1 MKKAILSTLGAI
13 GVAATLVGCGGA
25 DTQSSLSVSVSGSTS
40 VTELMEVLGETFQN
54 SNPQVVVEVQGTGSS
69 AGIRAANDGTSQI
82 GMSSRAVMEDELNAG
97 VEKFTLAHDGIAVVV
112 NNSNGVVD
120 MTTDQISAIYKGE
133 ITNWNEVGGSDNPIV
148 VVTRD
153 PASGTRGAFEDIM
166 SLKMTTE
173 DGKKVSAIS
182 ASAQVAAGNGAV
194 KTTVAQ
200 NDFAIGYISLGSVDN
215 SLKALKVN
223 GIEASDSNI
232 SSGAYGVAR
241 PFELMFSGEN
251 QSEASRA
258 YLDWML
264 TEEAQQIVK
273 EKGYI
278 SVI

>member
-1 MKKAILSTLGAI
+1 
-13 GVAATLVGCGGA
+13 
-25 DTQSSLSVSVSGSTS
+25 
-40 VTELMEVLGETFQN
+40 
-54 SNPQVVVEVQGTGSS
+54 
-69 AGIRAANDGTSQI
+69 
-82 GMSSRAVMEDELNAG
+82 
-97 VEKFTLAHDGIAVVV
+97 
-112 NNSNGVVD
+112 

-133 ITNWNEVGGSDNPIV
+133 ITNWNEVGGSDSPIV

-166 SLKMTTE
+166 SLKMKTE
-173 DGKKVSAIS
+173 DGKKISAIS

-200 NDFAIGYISLGSVDN
+200 NDYAIGYISLGSVDN
-215 SLKALKVN
+215 SLNALSVN
-223 GIEASDSNI
+223 GVEATPANI
-232 SSGAYGVAR
+232 SSGDYGVAR
-241 PFELMFSGEN
+241 PFELMFKSAD
-251 QSEASRA
+251 QSEASHA

>member
-25 DTQSSLSVSVSGSTS
+25 ETQSSQSISISGSTS
-40 VTELMEVLGETFQN
+40 VTELMEVLGETFQG
-54 SNPQVVVEVQGTGSS
+54 SHPDVVVEVQGTGSS

-82 GMSSRAVMEDELNAG
+82 GMSSRSVADGELSEG
-97 VEKFTLAHDGIAVVV
+97 VKKITLAHDGIAVVV
-112 NNSNGVVD
+112 NNSNTVTN

-133 ITNWNEVGGSDNPIV
+133 ITNWNEVGGSDSPIV

-166 SLKMTTE
+166 SLKMKTE
-173 DGKKVSAIS
+173 DGKKISAIS

-200 NDFAIGYISLGSVDN
+200 NDYAIGYISLGSVDN
-215 SLKALKVN
+215 SLNALSVN
-223 GIEASDSNI
+223 GVEATPANI
-232 SSGAYGVAR
+232 SSGDYGVAR
-241 PFELMFSGEN
+241 PFELMFKSAD
-251 QSEASRA
+251 QSDASHA

>member
-1 MKKAILSTLGAI
+1 MKKAILSTLGVV

-25 DTQSSLSVSVSGSTS
+25 DTQSSHSVSVSGSTS
-40 VTELMEVLGETFQN
+40 VTELMEVLGETFQG
-54 SNPQVVVEVQGTGSS
+54 SNPEVVVEVQGTGSS

-82 GMSSRAVMEDELNAG
+82 GMSSRAVAIDELADG
-97 VEKFTLAHDGIAVVV
+97 VERFILAHDGIAVVV
-112 NNSNGVVD
+112 NNSNGVTN
-120 MTTDQISAIYKGE
+120 MTTDQISAIYKGK
-133 ITNWNEVGGSDNPIV
+133 ITNWNEVGGADNPIV

-215 SLKALKVN
+215 SLKALTVN
-223 GIEASDSNI
+223 GVEATDANI

-241 PFELMFSGEN
+241 PFELMFNSTE

-264 TEEAQQIVK
+264 TDEAQQIVK
-273 EKGYI
+273 DKGYI

>member
-1 MKKAILSTLGAI
+1 MKKAIISTLGAI
-13 GVAATLVGCGGA
+13 GIATTLVGCGGA
-25 DTQSSLSVSVSGSTS
+25 ETQVNHSVSVSGSTS
-40 VTELMEVLGETFQN
+40 VTELMEVLGETFTN
-54 SNPQVVVEVQGTGSS
+54 SNPSVVVEVQGTGSS

-82 GMSSRAVMEDELNAG
+82 GMSSRAVSESELDDG
-97 VEKFTLAHDGIAVVV
+97 IQKFTLAHDGIAVVV
-112 NNSNGVVD
+112 NNSNSVAD
-120 MTTDQISAIYKGE
+120 MTTDQISAIYKGK
-133 ITNWNEVGGSDNPIV
+133 ITNWKEVGGADNPIV

-173 DGKKVSAIS
+173 DGQKVSAIS
-182 ASAQVAAGNGAV
+182 SSAQVASGNGAV

-223 GIEASDSNI
+223 GVEATDTNI

-241 PFELMFSGEN
+241 PFELMFDASN
-251 QSEASRA
+251 QNEVSQA

-264 TEEAQQIVK
+264 TEEAQQIVN

>member
-13 GVAATLVGCGGA
+13 GVAATLVGCGGTE
-25 DTQSSLSVSVSGSTS
+25 TQSSQSISISGSTS
-40 VTELMEVLGETFQN
+40 VTELMEVLGETYQG
-54 SNPQVVVEVQGTGSS
+54 SHPDVVVEVQGTGSS

-82 GMSSRAVMEDELNAG
+82 GMASRSVADSELSEG
-97 VEKFTLAHDGIAVVV
+97 VKKITLAHDGIAVVV
-112 NNSNGVVD
+112 NNSNSVAD

-133 ITNWNEVGGSDNPIV
+133 ITNWNEVGGSDSPIV

-166 SLKMTTE
+166 SLKMKTE
-173 DGKKVSAIS
+173 DGKKISAIS

-200 NDFAIGYISLGSVDN
+200 NSFAIGYISLGSVDN
-215 SLKALKVN
+215 SLKSLSVN
-223 GIEASDSNI
+223 GVEATAANI
-232 SSGAYGVAR
+232 SSGDYGVAR
-241 PFELMFSGEN
+241 PFELMFKSAD
-251 QSEASRA
+251 QSETSHA

>member
-25 DTQSSLSVSVSGSTS
+25 ETQSSQSISISGSTS
-40 VTELMEVLGETFQN
+40 VTELMEVLGETFQG
-54 SNPQVVVEVQGTGSS
+54 SHPDVVVEVQGTGSS

-82 GMSSRAVMEDELNAG
+82 GMSSRSVADGELSEG
-97 VEKFTLAHDGIAVVV
+97 VKKITLAHDGIAVVV
-112 NNSNGVVD
+112 NNSNAVTN

-133 ITNWNEVGGSDNPIV
+133 ITNWNEVGGSDSPIV

-166 SLKMTTE
+166 SLKMKTE
-173 DGKKVSAIS
+173 DGKKISAIS

-215 SLKALKVN
+215 SLKALSVN
-223 GIEASDSNI
+223 GVEATPANI
-232 SSGAYGVAR
+232 SSGDYGVAR
-241 PFELMFSGEN
+241 PFELMFKSAD
-251 QSEASRA
+251 QSEASHA

-264 TEEAQQIVK
+264 TEEAQRIVK